1 MDQKYDTVIESI
13 GIYLPDNA
21 VSTKEVLSGCR
32 KKVRFPMERMT
43 GIKFRRMAGETEFS
57 IDIAKKAIEDCLKN
71 SKYNPE
77 DIDLLIC
84 CNISRCDEPGFR
96 FTAEPGTAVKLKKH
110 FGFSNALAFDITNAC
125 TGMWTGVYIVDTFL
139 KSGIIRCG
147 LVVSGEYITH
157 LARTAQK
164 EIKGFMDTRLAC
176 LTLGDAGAALTLER
190 STNREAGIKKME
202 MFTLG
207 KYSRFCIAKP
217 SEEAAG
223 PIMITELIKLS
234 TVTLKYA
241 MLLTEHVRKLSGWA
255 PEDFN
260 HIIMHQVSKIALDDA
275 KRQINKFYKKEICTD
290 ENLINNLAERGN
302 TASTSHILAL
312 KEFILNG
319 AIKSGEKVLFTA
331 TGSGLTVGTA
341 FYTMDDLPDRLRQ
354 TETTGQG
361 PQKIAKKT
369 GKPGVSSLSLPRIR
383 IESIGTI
390 AKDKAVTKG
399 SIELVRAAAEDCFGK
414 SSYDRSDIDLLIFS
428 GVYRSDHIF
437 EPAIAPMIT
446 GDLKINETIDKAED
460 KKTFGFDIFNGAV
473 GFLNA
478 CYVAG
483 RMIRAKRAK
492 TAMIVTSEV
501 ENNATDFPEE
511 LYGIEETGSA
521 FILDESP
528 GEKSG
533 FGHYVF
539 KYFPDYEDS
548 IKVMIDSGSEITHLD
563 IRKDPALYDRYIECI
578 PDTAQEL
585 LDSRNLDMSQIKVIF
600 PPQISSRFIA
610 KLSKKMNLPADKFV
624 DVTTDGKD
632 LFTSSIP
639 YALQYAKD
647 NHLVGDGDIGLIIS
661 AGSGI
666 QIGCA
671 TYCF

>member
-1 MDQKYDTVIESI
+1 
-13 GIYLPDNA
+13 
-21 VSTKEVLSGCR
+21 
-32 KKVRFPMERMT
+32 MERMT
-43 GIKFRRMAGETEFS
+43 GIKSRRMAGETEFS
-57 IDIAKKAIEDCLKN
+57 IDLSKKAVEDCLKN

-77 DIDLLIC
+77 DFDLLIC

-110 FGFSNALAFDITNAC
+110 FGFSNALTFDITNAC
-125 TGMWTGVYIVDTFL
+125 TGLWTGIYIVDAFL
-139 KSGIIRCG
+139 KSGIIRRG
-147 LVVSGEYITH
+147 LVVSGEYISH

-190 STNREAGIKKME
+190 SANQDTGIKKME

-217 SEEAAG
+217 SEETGG
-223 PIMITELIKLS
+223 PIMLTELIKLS

-260 HIIMHQVSKIALDDA
+260 HIVMHQVSKIALDDA
-275 KRQINKFYKKEICTD
+275 KRQINKFYKKEICTN
-290 ENLINNLAERGN
+290 ENVINNLRERGN

-319 AIKSGEKVLFTA
+319 TIKSGGKVLFTA

-361 PQKIAKKT
+361 PRKIAKET
-369 GKPGVSSLSLPRIR
+369 GKPDVVSFSLPGLR
-383 IESIGTI
+383 IESVGTI

-399 SIELVRAAAEDCFGK
+399 SIELVRAAAEDCFDK
-414 SSYDRSDIDLLIFS
+414 SSYDRCDIDLLIFS

-483 RMIRAKRAK
+483 GMIRAKRAK
-492 TAMIVTSEV
+492 AAMIVTSEV
-501 ENNATDFPEE
+501 ENRKADLPDE
-511 LYGIEETGSA
+511 LYGLEETGSA
-521 FILDESP
+521 LILDESP
-528 GEKSG
+528 GEKAG
-533 FGHYVF
+533 FGDFVF
-539 KYFPDYEDS
+539 KYFPQYQDTVN
-548 IKVMIDSGSEITHLD
+548 VMIDLGSKIPHLD
-563 IRKDPALYDRYIECI
+563 IHKDPALYDRYIECI
-578 PDTAQEL
+578 PETVREL
-585 LDSRNLDMSQIKVIF
+585 LDNQGLDISQIKIIF
-600 PPQISSRFIA
+600 PPQISSEFIS
-610 KLSKKMNLPADKFV
+610 KLSKKMDLPADTFV
-624 DVTTDGKD
+624 DVTGDGGD

-639 YALQYAKD
+639 YALQYAED
-647 NHLVGDGDIGLIIS
+647 NNLVEKGDIGLIIS
-661 AGSGI
+661 VGSGI
-666 QIGCA
+666 QVGCA
-671 TYCF
+671 TYYF